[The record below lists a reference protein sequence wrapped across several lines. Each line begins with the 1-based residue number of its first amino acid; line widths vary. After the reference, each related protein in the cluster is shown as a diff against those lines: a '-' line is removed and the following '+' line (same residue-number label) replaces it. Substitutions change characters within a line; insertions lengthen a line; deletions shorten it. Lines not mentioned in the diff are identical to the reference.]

1 MIFIRRHRG
10 VLFIRAMILIG
21 KLVFIDFNIIEKE
34 MSETLGQCQHESCIK
49 TFNSTSMR
57 TYACAHHCTKMLCMK
72 HLNEHEQLI
81 DDQTESKRQLKQAW
95 DDYSKTVGV
104 HNLEKQYQDLEQKIE
119 FYHELRERTE
129 DLLSLKTSDSSMENN
144 KGIQI
149 VTEIVLNRTSLENRS
164 TSITDGNSTVTTNNG
179 GETPPAMIV
188 DPILKYINI
197 FQCESIKLF
206 IFIIHLKDTTPDSPP
221 IETQRLIILMDQED
235 DKVKILESKTMPDG
249 DILLDL
255 LDHNEGTDRKPA
267 VSETTSAYCTIHVAN
282 DLADVCFENINTS
295 TRPPLDE
302 FKEILNDSGPKQAA
316 LEKSDS
322 DSSLDDVSYKNRSAA
337 PEFKRQLS
345 EESCY

>member
-1 MIFIRRHRG
+1 
-10 VLFIRAMILIG
+10 
-21 KLVFIDFNIIEKE
+21 

-188 DPILKYINI
+188 DPI
-197 FQCESIKLF
+197 
-206 IFIIHLKDTTPDSPP
+206 DTTPDPTS
-221 IETQRLIILMDQED
+221 IETQNLIILKDQED

-255 LDHNEGTDRKPA
+255 LDHNEGTDQKPA

-282 DLADVCFENINTS
+282 DLADVCFENINTN

>member
-1 MIFIRRHRG
+1 
-10 VLFIRAMILIG
+10 
-21 KLVFIDFNIIEKE
+21 

-144 KGIQI
+144 KDIQI

-188 DPILKYINI
+188 DPI
-197 FQCESIKLF
+197 
-206 IFIIHLKDTTPDSPP
+206 HTTPDSPS
-221 IETQRLIILMDQED
+221 IETQNLIISMDQED
-235 DKVKILESKTMPDG
+235 DEVKILESKTMPDG

>member
-1 MIFIRRHRG
+1 
-10 VLFIRAMILIG
+10 
-21 KLVFIDFNIIEKE
+21 

-149 VTEIVLNRTSLENRS
+149 VTEIV
-164 TSITDGNSTVTTNNG
+164 
-179 GETPPAMIV
+179 
-188 DPILKYINI
+188 
-197 FQCESIKLF
+197 
-206 IFIIHLKDTTPDSPP
+206 
-221 IETQRLIILMDQED
+221 
-235 DKVKILESKTMPDG
+235 
-249 DILLDL
+249 
-255 LDHNEGTDRKPA
+255 
-267 VSETTSAYCTIHVAN
+267 
-282 DLADVCFENINTS
+282 
-295 TRPPLDE
+295 
-302 FKEILNDSGPKQAA
+302 
-316 LEKSDS
+316 
-322 DSSLDDVSYKNRSAA
+322 
-337 PEFKRQLS
+337 
-345 EESCY
+345 